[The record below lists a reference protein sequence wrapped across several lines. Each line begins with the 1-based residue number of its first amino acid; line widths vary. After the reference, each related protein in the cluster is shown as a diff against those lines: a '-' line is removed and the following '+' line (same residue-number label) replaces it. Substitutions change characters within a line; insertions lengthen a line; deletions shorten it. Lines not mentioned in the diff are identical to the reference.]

1 MNETETLAKHISCE
15 FITCNLIQK
24 WNNDKFQWKRKNI
37 TSKKDYSFNLS
48 IYVCENRKHLKSNV
62 VVSVITCNEIKS
74 VTDSVLS
81 NVTSI

>member
-1 MNETETLAKHISCE
+1 MNEIETLAKHISCD

-48 IYVCENRKHLKSNV
+48 VYFCEIRKHLKSNV
-62 VVSVITCNEIKS
+62 VSVITSNEIKS
-74 VTDSVLS
+74 VIDIVSS
-81 NVTSI
+81 SVTSI

>member
-1 MNETETLAKHISCE
+1 MNEIETLAKHISCD